1 MRALIALALLLL
13 QAPLLQP
20 SHAAEPV
27 DPELRA
33 RLEAAMAE
41 ATSFEDRFDAEVW
54 LTDMVTRLGSQVADR
69 DEALEILRIAH
80 EEATRA
86 GLPPELVLA
95 VIDVESGFERFAI
108 SSAGA
113 RGLMQIMPWWRDEL
127 GRPDDNLFIIRTNLR
142 YGCTILRYY
151 MDMADDDMREAL
163 GRYHGSWGRS
173 REYPDRVLSRL
184 SERWFRY

>member
-1 MRALIALALLLL
+1 VVAALPCLLCLS
-13 QAPLLQP
+13 AAD
-20 SHAAEPV
+20 AAEPV
-27 DPELRA
+27 DAELRE

-41 ATSFEDRFDAEVW
+41 ATSFEDRFDAQVW
-54 LTDMVTRLGSQVADR
+54 LTDMATRLGDQVEDR

-86 GLPPELVLA
+86 GLIPELVLA
-95 VIDVESGFERFAI
+95 VIDVESSFERFAI

-127 GRPDDNLFIIRTNLR
+127 GRSDDNLFVVRTNLR

-151 MDMADDDMREAL
+151 MDMADGDMREAL
-163 GRYHGSWGRS
+163 GRYHGSWGHS
-173 REYPDRVLSRL
+173 REYQDRVLSRL
-184 SERWFRY
+184 SERWFRN